1 VIGSDVT
8 SLADCLPE
16 VPDVPDVLIS
26 GIAIDS
32 RKVQR
37 GDLFVA
43 LAGTAVDGHDFVD
56 TAIAQGAVAILAERP
71 VRTSGV
77 PVVVTTDARRR
88 AGRIAARLTGDPSV
102 ELGCIGITGTNGKTS
117 VAYFVAQLLSA
128 VDQPTGYGGTLGWG
142 FGGRLCVGGLTT
154 EDPVTV
160 QRRLAWLASE
170 GARWVALE
178 ASSHA
183 LAQDRIEAV
192 NFDIAV
198 FTNLTRDHLD
208 YHGDMASYA
217 AAKRKLFEFPSL
229 SGGVVNLDD
238 PLGVELHRSHSAELE
253 LFGVGRAP
261 EADIRIGE
269 LRLDTRGVRGN
280 LDTPWGRHEVEVPVY
295 GEFAFHNFAMALAV
309 SCLAGA
315 SIDRLLTAAATLRS
329 PPGRMEFVRVPQRP
343 VVIVDYAHTPDAL
356 RHALAAARAHGAGQ
370 LVCVFG
376 CGGDRDPGKR
386 TLMAEAVERCADV
399 AVVTDDNPRS
409 EQPEA
414 IAEAVC
420 RGFSGAVPV
429 EVELDRERAIEL
441 AVDLAGPSGMVLV
454 AGKGHE
460 SYQEIAGERRP
471 YSDIDAVRRVL
482 EG

>member
-1 VIGSDVT
+1 VIGPGAT
-8 SLADCLPE
+8 SFRDCLPGI
-16 VPDVPDVLIS
+16 PDVPDVLIS
-26 GIAIDS
+26 GIALDS

-43 LAGTAVDGHDFVD
+43 LAGATADGHDFVD
-56 TAIAQGAVAILAERP
+56 AAIAQGAVAILAERP

-77 PVVVTTDARRR
+77 PVVLTADARRR
-88 AGRIAARLTGDPSV
+88 AGRIAARLAGDPSV

-128 VDQPTGYGGTLGWG
+128 VGEPAGYGGTLGWG
-142 FGGRLCVGGLTT
+142 FGDRLCVGGLTT
-154 EDPVTV
+154 EDAVTV
-160 QRRLAWLASE
+160 QRRLAWLAAE

-178 ASSHA
+178 VSSHA

-192 NFDIAV
+192 NLDIAV

-208 YHGDMASYA
+208 YHGDMASYST
-217 AAKRKLFEFPSL
+217 AKRKLFEFESL
-229 SGGVVNLDD
+229 SRAVVNLDD
-238 PLGVELHRSHSAELE
+238 PLGAELHRSKSAALE
-253 LFGVGRAP
+253 LLGVGRAP

-269 LRLDTRGVRGN
+269 LRFDTGGVRGS

-295 GEFAFHNFAMALAV
+295 GDFAFHNFAMALAV

-329 PPGRMEFVRVPQRP
+329 PPGRMEFVRRPERP

-356 RHALAAARAHGAGQ
+356 QHALVAARAHGAGR

-399 AVVTDDNPRS
+399 AVVTNDNPRS

-429 EVELDRERAIEL
+429 EIDLDREHAIEV
-441 AVDLAGPSGMVLV
+441 AVDLAGPMGMVLV

-460 SYQEIAGERRP
+460 LYQEIAGERRP